1 MGITKTLFMEER
13 EFPPHIEEQNDGKKL
28 WIIEGYRVW
37 AMNYEQA
44 LDLLVLIKSF

>member
-1 MGITKTLFMEER
+1 MGITKNLFMEER

-37 AMNYEQA
+37 AIDYMQA
-44 LDLLVLIKSF
+44 LELLSLIKSF

>member
-28 WIIEGYRVW
+28 WIIEGYRIW
-37 AMNYEQA
+37 AENYEQA
-44 LDLLVLIKSF
+44 LNLLSLIKSF